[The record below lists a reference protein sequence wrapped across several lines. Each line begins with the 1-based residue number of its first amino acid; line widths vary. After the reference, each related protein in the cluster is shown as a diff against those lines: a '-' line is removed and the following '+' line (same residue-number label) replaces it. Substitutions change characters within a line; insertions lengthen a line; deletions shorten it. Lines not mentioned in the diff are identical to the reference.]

1 MQEEF
6 EYEVVVMTDEE
17 TGEEVEFAIIEETKI
32 NGVNY
37 FLATEAVDDDSEE
50 AEAYI
55 FKDVSV
61 DEDGDAVLELV
72 TDESEIEYIGKVFE
86 QMLDDFDIIPE

>member
-17 TGEEVEFAIIEETKI
+17 TGEEVELYIVEETKI

-37 FLATEAVDDDSEE
+37 LLVTDTVDEDAD
-50 AEAYI
+50 AYI
-55 FKDVSV
+55 LKDVSTED
-61 DEDGDAVLELV
+61 DEEAVLELV
-72 TDESEIEYIGKVFE
+72 DDENEIEYIGKVFE
-86 QMLDDFDIIPE
+86 QMLEDEVDIEFE

>member
-17 TGEEVEFAIIEETKI
+17 TGEEVELYIVEETKI

-37 FLATEAVDDDSEE
+37 LLVTDTVDEDAD
-50 AEAYI
+50 AYI
-55 FKDVSV
+55 LKDVSTED
-61 DEDGDAVLELV
+61 DEEAVLELV
-72 TDESEIEYIGKVFE
+72 DDENEIEYIGKVFE
-86 QMLDDFDIIPE
+86 QMLEDEVDIAFE